1 MAQLGYITLGTN
13 QLARAIAF
21 YDVLLGSLGATRFLT
36 GAHGVSW
43 SFGPGSTSLS
53 VLEPFDGKA
62 ATVGSG
68 VMVAIG
74 LASREQVAA
83 AHARALE
90 LGAADEGG
98 PGRRATPASSAR
110 TSGISTATS
119 SPCSASS
126 GRRTPPSLRRPA
138 ASPDRP
144 A

>member
-98 PGRRATPASSAR
+98 PGRRGDAGFFGAYVRDLDGNKLALFC
-110 TSGISTATS
+110 IE
-119 SPCSASS
+119 
-126 GRRTPPSLRRPA
+126 RPA
-138 ASPDRP
+138 DAS
-144 A
+144 